1 MRKRLKE
8 LRKEL
13 KLTQTEF
20 GRDLNLSFGHISD
33 MEAGRKTITERTISD
48 ICSRYH
54 VNESWLRNG
63 EGEMFVRQEKDSDE
77 DATKRYL
84 LRLFDAL
91 PGEMQLSAIVF
102 IRDLLSK
109 AETRMIVGKE
119 KKLPADEPADPKSEI
134 RRRKSA

>member
-8 LRKEL
+8 LRKTL

-33 MEAGRKTITERTISD
+33 MEAGRKTITDRTISD

-54 VNESWLRNG
+54 VSESWLRTG
-63 EGEMFVRQEKDSDE
+63 EGDMFVRKDHDTDE
-77 DATKRYL
+77 EATKRYL
-84 LRLFDAL
+84 LHLFAAL
-91 PGEMQLSAIVF
+91 PEEMQVSAIDF
-102 IRDLLSK
+102 MRDLLAK
-109 AETRMIVGKE
+109 AETKFNVGK
-119 KKLPADEPADPKSEI
+119 KKTDDLAGPADAAGEV